1 MEIAVRREPSL
12 VIVDLAGEI
21 DVNAVSRIRD
31 SLGDLTKTRSAQ
43 ILVNLSR
50 ATYIDSSGLGI
61 LMAARKDTLQGGGRF
76 VLCGMI
82 TRTCGWSLTSLVSTN
97 SSRSTTT
104 SRPPAPVSTRSL

>member
-1 MEIAVRREPSL
+1 MEIVVHREPSF

-31 SLGDLTKTRSAQ
+31 TLGDLTKAASPQ

-61 LMAARKDTLQGGGRF
+61 LMAARKEILQGGGRF
-76 VLCGMI
+76 ALCGMSKDVRMVFDL
-82 TRTCGWSLTSLVSTN
+82 TRLDKFFEIYDDEQTA
-97 SSRSTTT
+97 
-104 SRPPAPVSTRSL
+104 RPRFR

>member
-21 DVNAVSRIRD
+21 DVSSVPRIRD
-31 SLGDLTKTRSAQ
+31 SLRDLTRTVSPQ

-50 ATYIDSSGLGI
+50 VTYIDSSGLGI

-76 VLCGMI
+76 VLCGMSTDVRTVFDL
-82 TRTCGWSLTSLVSTN
+82 TRLDKFFEIYDDEG
-97 SSRSTTT
+97 RA
-104 SRPPAPVSTRSL
+104 RARFA

>member
-1 MEIAVRREPSL
+1 MDIAVRREPSL
-12 VIVDLAGEI
+12 VIVDLAGEL

-31 SLGDLTKTRSAQ
+31 TLGDLTKTAAAQ

-82 TRTCGWSLTSLVSTN
+82 KDVRFVFDLTRLDKFFEIYDDE
-97 SSRSTTT
+97 
-104 SRPPAPVSTRSL
+104 TRARARFT

>member
-1 MEIAVRREPSL
+1 MEIAVRREPSI
-12 VIVDLAGEI
+12 VIVDLTGEI

-31 SLGDLTKTRSAQ
+31 TLGDLTKTASAQ

-61 LMAARKDTLQGGGRF
+61 LMAARKETLQGGGRF

-82 TRTCGWSLTSLVSTN
+82 KDVRLVFDLTRLDKFFEIYEDESQARARFT
-97 SSRSTTT
+97 
-104 SRPPAPVSTRSL
+104 

>member
-1 MEIAVRREPSL
+1 MEIAVRREPTF

-31 SLGDLTKTRSAQ
+31 TLGDLTKTASAQ

-76 VLCGMI
+76 VLCGMTKDVRMVFEL
-82 TRTCGWSLTSLVSTN
+82 TRLDKFFEIYEDEARARARL
-97 SSRSTTT
+97 
-104 SRPPAPVSTRSL
+104 A

>member
-1 MEIAVRREPSL
+1 MEIAVRREPGL

-21 DVNAVSRIRD
+21 DVNAISRVRD
-31 SLGDLTKTRSAQ
+31 TLGDLTKAVSPQ

-76 VLCGMI
+76 VLCGMTKGVRMVFEL
-82 TRTCGWSLTSLVSTN
+82 TRLDKFFEICDDEAQA
-97 SSRSTTT
+97 RA
-104 SRPPAPVSTRSL
+104 RFA

>member
-1 MEIAVRREPSL
+1 MDIAVRREPSL
-12 VIVDLAGEI
+12 VIVDLAGEL

-31 SLGDLTKTRSAQ
+31 TLGDLTKTASAQ

-61 LMAARKDTLQGGGRF
+61 LMAARKETLQGGGRF

-82 TRTCGWSLTSLVSTN
+82 KDVRLVFDLTRLNKFFEIYDDETQARARFS
-97 SSRSTTT
+97 
-104 SRPPAPVSTRSL
+104 

>member
-1 MEIAVRREPSL
+1 MEIAVRREPSFL
-12 VIVDLAGEI
+12 IVDLAGEI

-31 SLGDLTKTRSAQ
+31 TLGDLTKTRSPQ

-82 TRTCGWSLTSLVSTN
+82 KDVRMVFDLTRLDKFFDIYDDEQTAR
-97 SSRSTTT
+97 SRFT
-104 SRPPAPVSTRSL
+104 

>member
-31 SLGDLTKTRSAQ
+31 TLGDLTKTRSPQ
-43 ILVNLSR
+43 VLVNLSK

-61 LMAARKDTLQGGGRF
+61 LMAAEGRH
-76 VLCGMI
+76 
-82 TRTCGWSLTSLVSTN
+82 
-97 SSRSTTT
+97 
-104 SRPPAPVSTRSL
+104 

>member
-1 MEIAVRREPSL
+1 MDIAVRREPSL
-12 VIVDLAGEI
+12 VIVGLAGEI

-31 SLGDLTKTRSAQ
+31 TLGDLTKTASAR

-76 VLCGMI
+76 VLCGMTKDVRMVFDL
-82 TRTCGWSLTSLVSTN
+82 TRLDKFFEIYDDEA
-97 SSRSTTT
+97 RA
-104 SRPPAPVSTRSL
+104 RARFA

>member
-1 MEIAVRREPSL
+1 MEITVRREPSF

-31 SLGDLTKTRSAQ
+31 TLGDLTKAASAQ

-61 LMAARKDTLQGGGRF
+61 LMAARKETLQRGGRL
-76 VLCGMI
+76 VLCGMAKDVRMVFQL
-82 TRTCGWSLTSLVSTN
+82 TRLDKFLEIYDDEAQARARLS
-97 SSRSTTT
+97 
-104 SRPPAPVSTRSL
+104 

>member
-12 VIVDLAGEI
+12 VIVDLTGEI

-31 SLGDLTKTRSAQ
+31 TLGDLTKAVSLQ

-61 LMAARKDTLQGGGRF
+61 LMAARKDTLEGGGRF
-76 VLCGMI
+76 VLCGMTKDVRMVFEL
-82 TRTCGWSLTSLVSTN
+82 TRLDKFFEIYDDE
-97 SSRSTTT
+97 
-104 SRPPAPVSTRSL
+104 TRARARLA